1 MNEQYKLIA
10 VPYDRV
16 ALTMMKA
23 NIELLQRVN
32 RLIELLEKQNDHY
45 KIKC

>member
-1 MNEQYKLIA
+1 MNEQYKLIS

-16 ALTMMKA
+16 ALTMLKA

-32 RLIELLEKQNDHY
+32 RLIELLEKNENL
-45 KIKC
+45 